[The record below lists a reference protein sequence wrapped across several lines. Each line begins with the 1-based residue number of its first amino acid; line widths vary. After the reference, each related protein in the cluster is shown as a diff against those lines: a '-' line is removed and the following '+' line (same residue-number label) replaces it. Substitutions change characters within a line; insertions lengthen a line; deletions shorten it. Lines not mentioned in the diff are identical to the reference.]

1 MQVKVT
7 PLNPNAVTGEFEAS
21 SNVSYPQLAEGKLRV
36 RVAFLPT
43 NEQQHDLVAKM
54 LSVSEA
60 KIVQVSADPLL
71 KIERE
76 VHPSL
81 PPKVHMMGSPLWMDI
96 EIGPRALALDA
107 SSGVEALSAAPG
119 APAALPPATPSGGTP
134 PPPAK
139 TKSSRSR
146 KKAAAP
152 APADHSANQAASD
165 TADDTAEDGTADE
178 ASDSPD
184 PETVN

>member
-7 PLNPNAVTGEFEAS
+7 PLNPNPVTGDFEAS

-36 RVAFLPT
+36 RVAFLPM
-43 NEQQHDLVAKM
+43 NEQQHELVAKM
-54 LSVSEA
+54 LAVSEA

-96 EIGPRALALDA
+96 EIGPRALPAGSPDEAADSSTAAAEGDSAGDTVDA
-107 SSGVEALSAAPG
+107 SSGDEALSAG
-119 APAALPPATPSGGTP
+119 TDAPAALPPATPSGDTP
-134 PPPAK
+134 APPAK
-139 TKSSRSR
+139 TSSRSR
-146 KKAAAP
+146 KKT
-152 APADHSANQAASD
+152 SD
-165 TADDTAEDGTADE
+165 ADDD
-178 ASDSPD
+178 SDPAKI
-184 PETVN
+184 N